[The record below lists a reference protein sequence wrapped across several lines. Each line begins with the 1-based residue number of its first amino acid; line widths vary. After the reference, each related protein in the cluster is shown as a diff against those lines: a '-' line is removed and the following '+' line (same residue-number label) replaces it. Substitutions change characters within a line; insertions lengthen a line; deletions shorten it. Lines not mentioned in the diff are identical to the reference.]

1 MSAFP
6 LSLQV
11 AEIQQDPALSSWL
24 RPPVSPPSPYSPVAL
39 QAGAVSCLGSR
50 LQYRQGLE
58 MALLEMVGI
67 SLFSRTAF
75 NTQMLLNSRN
85 SVQFSKIIT
94 FTEECL
100 AGRLH
105 PGLLRS

>member
-11 AEIQQDPALSSWL
+11 AETQQDPALSSWV
-24 RPPVSPPSPYSPVAL
+24 RPPGSLLSSYGPVAL
-39 QAGAVSCLGSR
+39 QAGAVSCLDCTP
-50 LQYRQGLE
+50 QYRQGWK
-58 MALLEMVGI
+58 MALLELVGI
-67 SLFSRTAF
+67 SLFSRIAF
-75 NTQMLLNSRN
+75 NIQTLLNSRN

-94 FTEECL
+94 FAEECL

-105 PGLLRS
+105 PRLLHS